1 MGLAEVTSTLWR
13 ERELLELLLFKLEEE
28 QLILTSGRT
37 RWLARAT
44 REVEAVLDEVRRAEL
59 LRSVQVDEV
68 VAELG
73 IEAAPSLNALAA
85 AAPEP
90 WATILRNHRDAFLTA
105 TAEIQAMA
113 QANRELLAS
122 GARAARETLLSLTD
136 GAETYTPSG
145 ATVASGRYSRLV
157 DEAI

>member
-1 MGLAEVTSTLWR
+1 MGLAEVTNTLWR

-68 VAELG
+68 AVELG
-73 IEAAPSLNALAA
+73 IETAPSLQALAA
-85 AAPEP
+85 SAPEP
-90 WATILRNHRDAFLTA
+90 WATILGNHRDAFLAA

-113 QANRELLAS
+113 NANRELLAT
-122 GARAARETLLSLTD
+122 GARAAREAMLSLTD
-136 GAETYTPSG
+136 GADTYTPSG
-145 ATVASGRYSRLV
+145 RTVSTGRYHRLI